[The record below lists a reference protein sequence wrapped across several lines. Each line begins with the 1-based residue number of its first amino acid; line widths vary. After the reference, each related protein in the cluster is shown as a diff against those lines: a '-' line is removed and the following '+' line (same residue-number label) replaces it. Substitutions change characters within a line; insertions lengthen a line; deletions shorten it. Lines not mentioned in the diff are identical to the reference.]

1 RIGKEAGEMHEYE
14 LRRMIMNDRIETLQ
28 RSAYRPVVPVP
39 PRVEAPD
46 IELRLCK
53 SDDDF
58 ALAQLGELSEQPV
71 PLGRLIVALV
81 DGRLVAALPLA
92 GGQALRDPFV
102 RTAHLLPLLELRAKQ
117 LRQPLHQPRTAR
129 LLHRHA

>member
-1 RIGKEAGEMHEYE
+1 MHDYE
-14 LRRMIMNDRIETLQ
+14 VRRMIMNDRVESLQ
-28 RSAYRPVVPVP
+28 RAAFRPPVAAA
-39 PRVEAPD
+39 PRIEAPD

-53 SDDDF
+53 SEDDF

-81 DGRLVAALPLA
+81 DGRVVAAAPVA
-92 GGQALRDPFV
+92 GGPVLRDPFV

-117 LRQPLHQPRTAR
+117 LRQTVQQPRVAR

>member
-1 RIGKEAGEMHEYE
+1 MHDYE
-14 LRRMIMNDRIETLQ
+14 LRRMMIEDRVESLQ
-28 RSAYRPVVPVP
+28 RAAARPVQPSA

-58 ALAQLGELSEQPV
+58 ALARLGELSEQPV
-71 PLGRLIVALV
+71 PVGRLVVALL

-92 GGQALRDPFV
+92 GGPALRDPFV

-117 LRQPLHQPRTAR
+117 LRQPAHQPRTAR